1 MQSRKMRPLPLG
13 EGRVRVARFDETC
26 DPHPARQPAGCRAA
40 LSQRE
45 RDWFTK
51 RINWCVFLCLALAVV
66 GSSAWAQK
74 PARELIL
81 PSSNMTVTTRLD
93 HTAVWPGDQFHYL
106 IIVEYPPDYE
116 FVLDNLTKETVNM
129 EPLQVVDVGKSLVVQ
144 KNSARRLFVDLTLAN
159 FATGQTSMQIP
170 QFTLYYFRKSDK
182 SVTPDQAAAESLSVP
197 GPVIGIRSTLPA
209 EPEDIRDGV
218 TLNSWNHSRWIF
230 AAFAWLCGAMLV
242 AGLGRETVLFV
253 RRMKARKG
261 PDRRKAMEEVRMR
274 WVSRIPS
281 EFTDAKTCQS
291 FYDHSS
297 ESLKEYMGY
306 YLETATMGLTADE
319 MRDEMQR
326 RGVKPDLTQ
335 RVARVLEVCERLRY
349 ARDGMPADTEAAR
362 SIAED
367 MKEILKSQG
376 SV

>member
-1 MQSRKMRPLPLG
+1 MTFSKMG
-13 EGRVRVARFDETC
+13 IA
-26 DPHPARQPAGCRAA
+26 
-40 LSQRE
+40 
-45 RDWFTK
+45 TK
-51 RINWCVFLCLALAVV
+51 RHKIHKNCFLYFVLLCGQCSPLL
-66 GSSAWAQK
+66 WAQK
-74 PARELIL
+74 PAQELVL

-129 EPLQVVDVGKSLVVQ
+129 EPFQVVDVGKNLVIQ

-182 SVTPDQAAAESLSVP
+182 SVTADQAAAESLSVP

-218 TLNSWNHSRWIF
+218 TLNSWNHNRWMF
-230 AAFAWLCGAMLV
+230 AALAWLCGAILV
-242 AGLGRETVLFV
+242 AGLGREAVLFV

-274 WVSRIPS
+274 WVSRIPA
-281 EFTDAKTCQS
+281 EFTDAKTCLS

-306 YLETATMGLTADE
+306 YLETATIGLTADE

-326 RGVKPDLTQ
+326 REVQPDLTQ

-349 ARDGMPADTEAAR
+349 TRDGMPGDTEAAR